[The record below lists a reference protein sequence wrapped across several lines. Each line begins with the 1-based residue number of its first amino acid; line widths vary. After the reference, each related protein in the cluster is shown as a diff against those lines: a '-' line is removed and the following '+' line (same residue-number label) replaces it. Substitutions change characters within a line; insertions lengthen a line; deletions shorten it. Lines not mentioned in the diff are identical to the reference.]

1 MSQASSAVDKNPLN
15 TVEIKRTLMKLFVG
29 GVIFEVT
36 NVEQARIAERS
47 GGRGIVLKEEDNGG
61 VNRMADTG
69 KIKELVDAVSLPIIG
84 RVRIGHTVEASLM
97 ERAGANIIDESELL
111 AFRVGATPIDKN
123 KQATPFICGAST
135 LDEIFKA
142 INSGAAMI
150 RIVDGSENEDNDNAL
165 NLIQTLKN
173 ILENKKMLIKHLQAK
188 VNIEA
193 MPILP
198 EVPDDNGDVE
208 ESERTTKLIEI
219 NEAIE
224 VIISNSAPV
233 MEKIKTFAA
242 LDKLPVPIFTAVT
255 HPSPADAAMLMQNGF
270 DGITVSESIF
280 TGHAN
285 PLRYANSIIKVVAN
299 PKNLN
304 ILAEVTESIGMY
316 AFNN

>member
-15 TVEIKRTLMKLFVG
+15 TVQIKCTLMKLFVG
-29 GVIFEVT
+29 GVIFEVS
-36 NVEQARIAERS
+36 NVDQARIAERS
-47 GGRGIVLKEEDNGG
+47 GGRGIVLKVADNGE

-69 KIKELVDAVSLPIIG
+69 KIKELVDAVALPVIG

-97 ERAGANIIDESELL
+97 ERAGANIIDESEAL
-111 AFRVGATPIDKN
+111 AFEEGTTLIDKN
-123 KQATPFICGAST
+123 KYATPFICGAST
-135 LDEIFKA
+135 LNEVFKT

-150 RIVDGSENEDNDNAL
+150 RIGSDSANEDNIL
-165 NLIQTLKN
+165 NLIRILKN
-173 ILENKKMLIKHLQAK
+173 ILEEKKVLIKHLQEK
-188 VNIEA
+188 VKIEA

-198 EVPDDNGDVE
+198 EVRDEDGDVE

-219 NEAIE
+219 NNAIE
-224 VIISNSAPV
+224 EMIPNSTSVI
-233 MEKIKTFAA
+233 EKIKTFAA
-242 LDKLPVPIFTAVT
+242 LDKFPVPIFTAIT

-270 DGITVSESIF
+270 DGITVSESMF

-316 AFNN
+316 GFNN

>member
-1 MSQASSAVDKNPLN
+1 MSQASAVNKNPLN
-15 TVEIKRTLMKLFVG
+15 TIEIKRTLMKLFVG
-29 GVIFEVT
+29 GVIFEVS

-47 GGRGIVLKEEDNGG
+47 GGRGIVLKQEDNDG

-97 ERAGANIIDESELL
+97 ERAGANIIDESEAL
-111 AFRVGATPIDKN
+111 AFREGATPIDKN
-123 KQATPFICGAST
+123 KQETPFICGAST
-135 LDEIFKA
+135 LDELFKA

-150 RIVDGSENEDNDNAL
+150 RIVGDSENEDNDNAL

-224 VIISNSAPV
+224 GIISNSAPV
-233 MEKIKTFAA
+233 MENIKKFAA
-242 LDKLPVPIFTAVT
+242 LDKLPVPIFTTVT